1 MKFDSLTVEYLAGCL
16 SPKTAKRYGTSLRTW
31 VDWCRGNEVDPML
44 ATRADIERFGK
55 EFEES
60 NENGATTAAHLLT
73 AVCGVYRFGFDAGY
87 LKENPAAHVR
97 RPKRPSRST
106 GTWLTQSECVR
117 LMDWCE
123 AMPDPTYAALV
134 ESYLLLG
141 VRCGEPLAC
150 DVPDMRKVGDFWTLT
165 VKRKAHDGK
174 AVIQQVAM
182 ADRLYEAYARMLGK
196 RKDGPLFVFLAT
208 GNRLSSNLAC
218 RMVERA
224 CRMVGIERV
233 ITPHSLRRTFVTLA
247 RNAGIPDRDIMASGG
262 WSSVAMLDRY
272 DRERA
277 SVERHAGIALS
288 AWLEDAG
295 SANNMVFGGFGQ

>member
-1 MKFDSLTVEYLAGCL
+1 
-16 SPKTAKRYGTSLRTW
+16 
-31 VDWCRGNEVDPML
+31 ML

-196 RKDGPLFVFLAT
+196 RKDGPLFVCLAT

-233 ITPHSLRRTFVTLA
+233 ITVVDDFVLA
-247 RNAGIPDRDIMASGG
+247 CR
-262 WSSVAMLDRY
+262 
-272 DRERA
+272 
-277 SVERHAGIALS
+277 
-288 AWLEDAG
+288 
-295 SANNMVFGGFGQ
+295 